1 DQSRAVGHAD
11 PTDPNDAVS
20 LIGNN
25 LVTLT
30 AIITDG
36 DGDQDTA
43 AIDITQSFVF
53 TDDSPEITVPS
64 SAPDAAHAAHLGNEA
79 GQSVTGDIGWDVGND
94 PNGGSDFVA
103 TPTLTGSVELTGAI
117 LNPVVTAGPE
127 DAHSASFNFS
137 FHFDSDPITAGVQD
151 GTAAGTLT

>member
-1 DQSRAVGHAD
+1 KDDAPSIDPTGTPPTVTVDETNLNVMDTKNFAGNFTHVTGNDGLGSSGIDYALSTNGDPTGLVDTATGQPVTLALVGGAIEARNTDGDLVFKITVDDKGNVTLDQSRAVGHAD

-53 TDDSPEITVPS
+53 T
-64 SAPDAAHAAHLGNEA
+64 
-79 GQSVTGDIGWDVGND
+79 
-94 PNGGSDFVA
+94 
-103 TPTLTGSVELTGAI
+103 
-117 LNPVVTAGPE
+117 
-127 DAHSASFNFS
+127 
-137 FHFDSDPITAGVQD
+137 
-151 GTAAGTLT
+151 